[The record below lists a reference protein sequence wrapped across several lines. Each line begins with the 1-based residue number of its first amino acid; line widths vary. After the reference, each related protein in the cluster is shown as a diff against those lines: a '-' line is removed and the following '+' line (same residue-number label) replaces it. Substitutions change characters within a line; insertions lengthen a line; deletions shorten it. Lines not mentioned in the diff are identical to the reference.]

1 MSTHTPLIAEAIY
14 RHQPRW
20 VILTLAKEDK
30 LVLTLTEIVDKVV
43 INPRKL
49 THYALDPQSPK
60 GKHKAIVFEQLGFT
74 KANYTELLEQLQ
86 TKSLTTEAISYG
98 EDEYGTRYTLEIPI
112 ENQTGQTAIVIT
124 GWLVPKNTQEAHLVT
139 LYVKKG
145 GKR

>member
-1 MSTHTPLIAEAIY
+1 
-14 RHQPRW
+14 
-20 VILTLAKEDK
+20 
-30 LVLTLTEIVDKVV
+30 LTLTEIVDKVV

-98 EDEYGTRYTLEIPI
+98 EDEYGTRYTI
-112 ENQTGQTAIVIT
+112 ENRLGQPAIVTT
-124 GWLVPKNTQEAHLVT
+124 GWLVPKHTREAHLVT
-139 LYVKKG
+139 LYVKK
-145 GKR
+145 RR